1 MPQNVVHLGQF
12 HGARSWDENV
22 NQMAAKDCEGIF
34 EEWVV
39 GKGVV
44 ELWGV
49 AGGFVRPGRTHTHGC
64 LRSHA
69 TYLTPHTLVHGHYS
83 M

>member
-1 MPQNVVHLGQF
+1 MVHLGQF

-49 AGGFVRPGRTHTHGC
+49 AGDSCVLDAHTRMGVC
-64 LRSHA
+64 IP
-69 TYLTPHTLVHGHYS
+69 TPHICRHTPECYVWAVGR